1 MIIETETYLIAVII
15 VMLAGII
22 LGLKRILSLE
32 EKMTYLIDAIK
43 SEEDDI
49 NKKVSPSRN
58 FRATRDKM
66 MQKKKL
72 LGKIKKR

>member
-1 MIIETETYLIAVII
+1 MIETEMYLIAVII
-15 VMLAGII
+15 VMLIGVIM
-22 LGLKRILSLE
+22 GLKRILSLE
-32 EKMTYLIDAIK
+32 EKMTYLIDSIK
-43 SEEDDI
+43 NEEDEI
-49 NKKVSPSRN
+49 NRKVSPSRN

>member
-1 MIIETETYLIAVII
+1 MIETGTYLIAVII

-49 NKKVSPSRN
+49 DRKVSSSGN